1 MLLRLKLAIRLSY
14 IYVYSVYSG
23 KVISGKD
30 ALEEGECRNFMQ
42 NIVLSLLSRDYLEVW
57 TTMMGNERFMIVIYY
72 I

>member
-23 KVISGKD
+23 KVISWKD

-42 NIVLSLLSRDYLEVW
+42 NIVLFLLPRDYLEVW
-57 TTMMGNERFMIVIYY
+57 ATMMGNERFMIIIYY